1 MRGAALFLRVLALA
15 TLAPLVAR
23 VRPSR
28 LEAVLEPRRPARA
41 GTPAEIDDI
50 VTAVDVAM
58 RVGRPL
64 VRPGCLTRGIT
75 LYRTLRS
82 AGVDVTLC
90 FGVGKPEEGFMGH
103 CWLTKGGVPFLEA
116 RDPRPL
122 YRETYRI
129 PHREPA

>member
-1 MRGAALFLRVLALA
+1 
-15 TLAPLVAR
+15 
-23 VRPSR
+23 
-28 LEAVLEPRRPARA
+28 VLEPRLPIRSGSR
-41 GTPAEIDDI
+41 AEIDDI
-50 VTAVDVAM
+50 VTAVDLAM

-90 FGVGKPEEGFMGH
+90 FGVGKPEDGFIGH
-103 CWLTKGGVPFLEA
+103 CWLTKDGTPFLEA
-116 RDPRPL
+116 RDPRTL

-129 PHREPA
+129 PYREPT